1 MHQPLVAAVT
11 LRRSQL
17 PTVMAVFALS
27 LLCLAGTVAAQ
38 EDDDT
43 LVTPE
48 LLVRLPEICQ
58 TPDGMTL
65 DADGNI
71 ILTCPNFADP
81 THPAVLMKIDPENK
95 VRLFC
100 IVPVHPETGIACP
113 MGIDMAPNGDLY
125 IADNQNW
132 WGKQELENKGRIL
145 RLIVTDGRVVAAKLV
160 AYNLSHPN
168 GVRVHDGH
176 VYVTQSLLPKVAEK
190 PVASGLYRFD
200 LDAPPVKVFNSMEDE
215 NLMATFET
223 LNENVQYGVDGL
235 VFDSQGSLYV
245 GNFGDATVHKLT
257 FDADGKVASNEA
269 WAQDEK
275 IKSIDGLGID
285 EKDNIYV
292 ADFSNNAICVVSP
305 EGKVS
310 VLAKSPDCDGSKG
323 GLDQPGEPLVRGK
336 ELIVANFDM
345 VTGPDKLNSGHD
357 EPQTISVI
365 KLAK

>member
-1 MHQPLVAAVT
+1 MYQRFVAAVT
-11 LRRSQL
+11 LRRSRVS
-17 PTVMAVFALS
+17 TVTALS
-27 LLCLAGTVAAQ
+27 ALILCVVGVVAAQ
-38 EDDDT
+38 ENGDS

-71 ILTCPNFADP
+71 ILTCPNYADP
-81 THPAVLMKIDPENK
+81 THPAVLMKIDPENR

-100 IVPVHPETGIACP
+100 IVPVHPETGVACP
-113 MGIDMAPNGDLY
+113 MGIDAAPNGDLY
-125 IADNQNW
+125 IADNQGWAQAND
-132 WGKQELENKGRIL
+132 KGRIL
-145 RLIVTDGRVVAAKLV
+145 RLIVKNGRVAAARLV
-160 AYNLSHPN
+160 AYGMTHPN
-168 GVRVHDGH
+168 GVRIHDGH
-176 VYVTQSLLPKVAEK
+176 VYVTQSLMPKVAEK
-190 PVASGLYRFD
+190 PVASGLYRFE
-200 LDAPPVKVFNSMEDE
+200 LDAPPVKVFNSREDE
-215 NLMATFET
+215 NLVATFET

-235 VFDSQGSLYV
+235 VFDSQGNLYV

-257 FDADGKVASNEA
+257 FDADGKVASNER

-275 IKSIDGLGID
+275 MKSIDGLGID

-357 EPQTISVI
+357 APYTISVI
-365 KLAK
+365 QLEK

>member
-1 MHQPLVAAVT
+1 MRRCLVT
-11 LRRSQL
+11 LSTAVVT
-17 PTVMAVFALS
+17 TVFLVGMA
-27 LLCLAGTVAAQ
+27 TAQ
-38 EDDDT
+38 EEGDS

-58 TPDGMTL
+58 TPDGMAL
-65 DADGNI
+65 DAFGDI

-81 THPAVLMKIDPENK
+81 THPAVLMKIDPENR

-100 IVPVHPETGIACP
+100 IVPVHPATGIACP
-113 MGIDMAPNGDLY
+113 MGIDVAPNGDLY

-132 WGKQELENKGRIL
+132 WGKEELEDKGRVL
-145 RLIVTDGRVVAAKLV
+145 RLIVKNRRVVAAKLV
-160 AYNLSHPN
+160 AYGMSHPN

-176 VYVTQSLLPKVAEK
+176 VYVTQSLMPKVAEK
-190 PVASGLYRFD
+190 PVASGLYRFE
-200 LDAPPVKVFNSMEDE
+200 LDAPPVKVYNSPEDK
-215 NLMATFET
+215 NLVATFET
-223 LNENVQYGVDGL
+223 LNEDVQYGVDGL
-235 VFDSQGSLYV
+235 VFDSKGNLYV

-257 FDADGKVASNEA
+257 FDADGKVTSNER
-269 WAQDEK
+269 WAKDEK
-275 IKSIDGLGID
+275 MKSIDGLGID
-285 EKDNIYV
+285 QQDNIYV

-336 ELIVANFDM
+336 ELIVSNFDM
-345 VTGPDKLNSGHD
+345 ITGPDKLNSGHD

-365 KLAK
+365 KLGE